1 MRTGPGKRVKQMSL
15 ILSTLLTGIGLGLG
29 FAIGDNIIRHSV
41 EALRNWWEMRQIA
54 ERWQEIDQRCS
65 TPDICKQ
72 TKERMLGLMRR
83 LEAWNQDDSGMG
95 ELYGI
100 LSENKDIL
108 FSLSITVQRIKVG
121 DSSSGEHPQ
130 Q

>member
-1 MRTGPGKRVKQMSL
+1 MRTRPGKRVKQMSL

-65 TPDICKQ
+65 TPDICRQ
-72 TKERMLGLMRR
+72 TSDE
-83 LEAWNQDDSGMG
+83 
-95 ELYGI
+95 YGRK
-100 LSENKDIL
+100 L
-108 FSLSITVQRIKVG
+108 
-121 DSSSGEHPQ
+121 
-130 Q
+130 